1 MGLPAA
7 KHRYTVEEY
16 LRREAAA
23 VDKHE
28 FHEGEIL
35 AMSGGTYKHSL
46 IAANVIG
53 ALWSRLRD
61 SRCRALESN
70 MRVRVPPTDRYVYPD
85 AMVVCGQPQF
95 DPQDPNL
102 TTITNPRVI
111 FEVLSESTEA
121 YDRGAKFTRYREIE
135 SLEEFV
141 LVSQDRL
148 LVEAYARQPGGT
160 WLLAPSSGIDAMAS
174 MRSLQISLPLSE
186 IYLNVSF
193 ATPGDTDPSAPAG

>member
-1 MGLPAA
+1 MGLPAT

-23 VDKHE
+23 LDKHE

-35 AMSGGTYKHSL
+35 AMSGGTYRHSL

-53 ALWSRLRD
+53 ALWSRFGD
-61 SRCRALESN
+61 SRCRPLDSN

-85 AMVVCGQPQF
+85 ATVVCGEPQF
-95 DPQDPNL
+95 DPQDPKL
-102 TTITNPRVI
+102 MTIVNPRVI

-141 LVSQDRL
+141 LVSQDRP

-160 WLLAPSSGIDAMAS
+160 WLLAPSSGIDAVAAL
-174 MRSLQISLPLSE
+174 RSLQISLRLSE
-186 IYLNVSF
+186 IYRNVSF
-193 ATPGDTDPSAPAG
+193 ATPGDTDPSAPVG

>member
-1 MGLPAA
+1 MGLPATQR
-7 KHRYTVEEY
+7 RYTVEEY

-35 AMSGGTYKHSL
+35 AMSGGTYEHSL
-46 IAANVIG
+46 IAANLVG
-53 ALWSRLRD
+53 ALWSRLRN

-85 AMVVCGQPQF
+85 ATIVYGQPQF
-95 DPQDPNL
+95 DPQDPNC
-102 TTITNPRVI
+102 TTIINPRVI

-141 LVSQDRL
+141 LVSQDRP
-148 LVEAYARQPGGT
+148 LVEAYTRQSGGT
-160 WLLAPSSGIDAMAS
+160 WLFEASSGVDVVAAL
-174 MRSLQISLPLSE
+174 RALQISLPLSE
-186 IYLNVSF
+186 IYADIQF
-193 ATPGDTDPSAPAG
+193 PPSNDVKTE

>member
-1 MGLPAA
+1 MGLPAT

-35 AMSGGTYKHSL
+35 AMSGGTLRHSL
-46 IAANVIG
+46 IAANVVG
-53 ALWSRLRD
+53 SLWSRLGN
-61 SRCRALESN
+61 SRCFPLESN

-85 AMVVCGQPQF
+85 ATVVCGDPQF

-102 TTITNPRVI
+102 TTIINPRVI
-111 FEVLSESTEA
+111 FEILSESTEA

-135 SLEEFV
+135 SLEQFV
-141 LVSQDRL
+141 LVSQDRP

-160 WLLAPSSGIDAMAS
+160 WLLAPSSGIEAVAA
-174 MRSLQISLPLSE
+174 LQSIQINLPLSE
-186 IYLNVSF
+186 IYRRVSF
-193 ATPGDTDPSAPAG
+193 AAPGDTDPSAPAG